1 MSHMYSSNPFHIL
14 ASLLSLSS
22 LGYAINFG
30 GLEVIIALNTEAQR
44 KYEEKK
50 EETKVEKQD

>member
-1 MSHMYSSNPFHIL
+1 MWC
-14 ASLLSLSS
+14 
-22 LGYAINFG
+22 
-30 GLEVIIALNTEAQR
+30 LEVIIALNTEAQR